1 MNLKIY
7 EFSYGSTLKKVISKF
22 ISLIY
27 NITIS
32 IFVVFIVISIFTN
45 INFYIKN
52 IINDDTLNLI
62 KIIEI
67 CICIVIPA
75 FFIIPSFFKQKVELT
90 DKIVKVYRHCLFFYP
105 FMILRGFNDTILINQ
120 IDEIYRPTTKEKYLK
135 PIPVG
140 VIDWDNMVI
149 IKINNSLGTEYYMP
163 VKNSDDFI
171 KEVNK
176 LRNINIT

>member
-1 MNLKIY
+1 MY
-7 EFSYGSTLKKVISKF
+7 CHSG
-22 ISLIY
+22 
-27 NITIS
+27 
-32 IFVVFIVISIFTN
+32 
-45 INFYIKN
+45 
-52 IINDDTLNLI
+52 
-62 KIIEI
+62 
-67 CICIVIPA
+67 
-75 FFIIPSFFKQKVELT
+75 FFIIPSFFKQKIELT

>member
-1 MNLKIY
+1 
-7 EFSYGSTLKKVISKF
+7 
-22 ISLIY
+22 
-27 NITIS
+27 
-32 IFVVFIVISIFTN
+32 
-45 INFYIKN
+45 
-52 IINDDTLNLI
+52 
-62 KIIEI
+62 
-67 CICIVIPA
+67 
-75 FFIIPSFFKQKVELT
+75 
-90 DKIVKVYRHCLFFYP
+90 
-105 FMILRGFNDTILINQ
+105 MILRGFNDTILINQ
-120 IDEIYRPTTKEKYLK
+120 IDEIYRPKTKKKYLK